1 MIVDQVHVKVFSLKL
16 CNPELGKYRIE
27 GGVLVICGQLYLL
40 GPFRVLVVWVD
51 IGARLILERYRST
64 TYIYI

>member
-1 MIVDQVHVKVFSLKL
+1 MIVDQVHVKVFVFSL

-27 GGVLVICGQLYLL
+27 GSVLVIR

-51 IGARLILERYRST
+51 IGSRLILERYRYT
-64 TYIYI
+64 TYIYIVHKN